1 MRFAYIDSQGNEV
14 PIPGVDALALRIE
27 LGAIREDTQL
37 YDAAADRW
45 GPAHTHE
52 IFHTLSRAKDDDG
65 FVAPPPPVT
74 TARPEPAMEPE
85 ADEPDDGTSDEAA
98 SDEPLASLDD
108 LAPDPVDTEPVA
120 SLDDLAPDPVDTE
133 PAASLGDLA
142 PDPAAPDP
150 VAPEPTADDLGL
162 DFTLAEG
169 LDGDPAEPDEP
180 GPDDSM
186 DFGSGPAAAIDDDE
200 DEAAFD
206 FGTGTLELEPDP
218 LDEPEGAEPPAA
230 DSVASGEGAMDFGG
244 GMTLE
249 EPLSGGMDFS
259 PSAEDSLQLER
270 PMSEFSADAPPAW
283 MEQDGPSG
291 PPPTEDDGSM
301 DFTPGG
307 VETYEDVPLGTD
319 PPADEPA
326 RAERE
331 RPTPRNRPSPPR
343 RPKERNLAGPVLGLL
358 ALAVLGGGGWFVWT
372 TMLSGGGERAAQAP
386 ALPPVTIPDI
396 PAELLPQMRDLA
408 EQALAGT
415 IADLSALQADFEIP
429 AEPREEWL
437 AGAYLANADD
447 FPDVEAYWQGIAAF
461 VDRVREVDTQVFHD
475 RYVAAME
482 AAEVPEDTRPILLE
496 RADSGF
502 LATRE
507 DRLEAY
513 ALMGALVDA
522 ALDLHGFLL
531 SNQADIEYTP
541 AAGGVSRD
549 PVLEA
554 VPATEE
560 LGDEMW
566 GRVGQI
572 TSALDALGTLD
583 RVTTERLTAVLFD
596 RIRRAGIE

>member
-52 IFHTLSRAKDDDG
+52 IFHTLSRAKQDDG

-74 TARPEPAMEPE
+74 SARPEPAMEPD
-85 ADEPDDGTSDEAA
+85 ADERDDGTSDEAA

-108 LAPDPVDTEPVA
+108 LAPDPVDTEPLA
-120 SLDDLAPDPVDTE
+120 SLDDL
-133 PAASLGDLA
+133 
-142 PDPAAPDP
+142 APDP

-169 LDGDPAEPDEP
+169 LDGDPDGSDDEP

-186 DFGSGPAAAIDDDE
+186 DFGSGPAAAMDE
-200 DEAAFD
+200 DEEEAAFD

-218 LDEPEGAEPPAA
+218 LDEPEGVEPPAA
-230 DSVASGEGAMDFGG
+230 DSVPSAGGAMDFGG

-259 PSAEDSLQLER
+259 PPAEDALQLEQ
-270 PMSEFSADAPPAW
+270 PMSEFTADAPPAW

-291 PPPTEDDGSM
+291 PPPVEDDGSM

-307 VETYEDVPLGTD
+307 VEEYEDVPLGTD
-319 PPADEPA
+319 MPTDPSP

-343 RPKERNLAGPVLGLL
+343 RPQERNLAGPVLGLL
-358 ALAVLGGGGWFVWT
+358 ALVVLGGGGWFVWT
-372 TMLSGGGERAAQAP
+372 TMLSGGGDQAAQAP

-415 IADLSALQADFEIP
+415 IADLSALQAEFDIP

-437 AGAYLANADD
+437 AGAYLANAGD
-447 FPDVEAYWQGIAAF
+447 FAEVEAYWQGIAAF

-475 RYVAAME
+475 QYVAAME

>member
-52 IFHTLSRAKDDDG
+52 IFHTLSRAKDDDA

-74 TARPEPAMEPE
+74 TSRPEPAMEPE

-120 SLDDLAPDPVDTE
+120 SLDDLAPDPV
-133 PAASLGDLA
+133 
-142 PDPAAPDP
+142 
-150 VAPEPTADDLGL
+150 APEPAADDLGL

-169 LDGDPAEPDEP
+169 LDGDPDGSDDES

-186 DFGSGPAAAIDDDE
+186 DFGSGPAAAMDDDE
-200 DEAAFD
+200 EEAAFD

-230 DSVASGEGAMDFGG
+230 DSVPSGGGAMDFGG

-249 EPLSGGMDFS
+249 EPLAGGMDFS
-259 PSAEDSLQLER
+259 PPADDSIQLEQ
-270 PMSEFSADAPPAW
+270 PMSEFTADAPPAW

-291 PPPTEDDGSM
+291 PPPAEDDGSM

-307 VETYEDVPLGTD
+307 VETYEDVPLGPD
-319 PPADEPA
+319 VPADEPP
-326 RAERE
+326 RAERD

-358 ALAVLGGGGWFVWT
+358 ALVVLGGGGWFVWT
-372 TMLSGGGERAAQAP
+372 TMLSGGGDRATQAP
-386 ALPPVTIPDI
+386 SLPPVTIPDI

-415 IADLSALQADFEIP
+415 IADLSALQAEFDIP

-437 AGAYLANADD
+437 AGAYLANAGD
-447 FPDVEAYWQGIAAF
+447 FAAVEAYWQGIAAF

-475 RYVAAME
+475 QYVAAME